1 MAVIGGLDAGVPV
14 VLEGGQNLRPGARVR
29 IAAEGASPATIAMVR
44 P

>member
-1 MAVIGGLDAGVPV
+1 

-29 IAAEGASPATIAMVR
+29 IAADAAPAAKVAMVR